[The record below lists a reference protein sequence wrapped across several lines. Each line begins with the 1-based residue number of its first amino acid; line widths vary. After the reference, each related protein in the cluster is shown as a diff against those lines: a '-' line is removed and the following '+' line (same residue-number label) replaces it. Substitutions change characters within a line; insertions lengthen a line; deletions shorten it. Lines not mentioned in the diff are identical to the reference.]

1 MTYNL
6 LDEYSE
12 IRPYEASE
20 MRQAF
25 NDLIADRQFAHI
37 MKGFAPWLP
46 KGVRNALLR
55 LAFTGVKTPLD
66 FQQRFMKPV
75 VRHIIRKHTDG
86 CTFDDTAL
94 QHAASNAK
102 GDDSPRYT
110 FISNHRDIVLDSAF
124 LDVKLIDHGYPTTVE
139 IGIGDNLLIYPWI
152 KRLVRMNKAFT
163 VRRALTPKEMLRSSQ
178 LMSRYIHYAVNTKRE
193 NIWIAQ
199 REGRAKDSDDRTQE
213 SVLKMLSMG
222 GEGTQV
228 EKLRDLNIVPLTI
241 SYEFDPCDYL
251 KAQEFQ
257 MKRDTPGFKKS
268 RQDDLDNMK
277 TGIFGYKGR
286 VHYRCGVPVNE
297 WLDELADLS
306 KNEFFAV
313 LSQRMDSEIHRGYQL
328 FPCNYVALDMVEGTT
343 RYTEHYTE
351 ADKKRFEQYLAGQ
364 IEKVN
369 IPNKDIPFLRER
381 MLTMYANPVRNKQEA
396 SKR

>member
-1 MTYNL
+1 
-6 LDEYSE
+6 
-12 IRPYEASE
+12 
-20 MRQAF
+20 
-25 NDLIADRQFAHI
+25 
-37 MKGFAPWLP
+37 
-46 KGVRNALLR
+46 
-55 LAFTGVKTPLD
+55 
-66 FQQRFMKPV
+66 
-75 VRHIIRKHTDG
+75 
-86 CTFDDTAL
+86 
-94 QHAASNAK
+94 
-102 GDDSPRYT
+102 
-110 FISNHRDIVLDSAF
+110 
-124 LDVKLIDHGYPTTVE
+124 
-139 IGIGDNLLIYPWI
+139 
-152 KRLVRMNKAFT
+152 
-163 VRRALTPKEMLRSSQ
+163 
-178 LMSRYIHYAVNTKRE
+178 
-193 NIWIAQ
+193 
-199 REGRAKDSDDRTQE
+199 
-213 SVLKMLSMG
+213 
-222 GEGTQV
+222 
-228 EKLRDLNIVPLTI
+228 
-241 SYEFDPCDYL
+241 
-251 KAQEFQ
+251 